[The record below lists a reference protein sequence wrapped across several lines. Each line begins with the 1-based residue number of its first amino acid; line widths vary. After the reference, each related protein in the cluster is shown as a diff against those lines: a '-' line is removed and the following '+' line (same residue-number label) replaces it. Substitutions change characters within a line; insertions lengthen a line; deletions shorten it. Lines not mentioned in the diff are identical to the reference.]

1 MSEAWAIGL
10 MTLVLG
16 WVALELR
23 GIRGELGKYVRRDD
37 CTNDMCRHA
46 GEIRNLWGESRKH
59 GERIT
64 RLETENEKEAK

>member
-16 WVALELR
+16 WVAVELR
-23 GIRGELGKYVRRDD
+23 GIRSELGKYVLRDD
-37 CTNDMCRHA
+37 CANDMCQHSE
-46 GEIRNLWGESRKH
+46 EIRNLWGENREH

-64 RLETENEKEAK
+64 RLEAQNIGEEK

>member
-37 CTNDMCRHA
+37 CTTDMCRHA
-46 GEIRNLWGESRKH
+46 DEIGNLWGETRKQ
-59 GERIT
+59 GERIA
-64 RLETENEKEAK
+64 RLEVNKEK

>member
-16 WVALELR
+16 WVAVELR

-37 CTNDMCRHA
+37 CNNDMCQHA
-46 GEIRNLWGESRKH
+46 GEIANLWGESRKQ
-59 GERIT
+59 GERLA
-64 RLETENEKEAK
+64 RLEANDNK